1 MTIKLYRD
9 DSAKS
14 IFIEDANG
22 AQFTNSLQAI
32 KNSDNSISVTDLARD
47 IEIVSSESYDQFI
60 DENDAQYG
68 NDSDSVVNALNS
80 EFAASG
86 TPTNNVPVITSSLT
100 ASLTQGQTLNYELT
114 TNFGVGYEW
123 DLSNVAGIT
132 TVEGNNR
139 KLIGGSSLA
148 NGTYNIPVKAINYNG
163 EDSETLVLTV
173 SAPPFSNTKSVKFN
187 NNDYLTANAALVD
200 NCLGRSAG
208 SSGSG
213 DAWSISCWFK
223 AGTSANSEQ
232 TIVMF
237 GGSDQDNEGRVQLWY
252 DGSTGDKHLRLRY
265 GTNNNYLEFETP
277 NNSIAAGTWYHV
289 LVTYDGGTTGQSQS
303 QLSNYYSRFNI
314 FIDGSNQ
321 SLTNSHGNY
330 GWSGSIPNE
339 LFTVGRNG
347 NTNNFLRNNSHVDE
361 LAVWNSDQSG
371 NVSDIYNSGTPFDL
385 TTLTTQPE
393 HWWRMGDGDTF
404 PTLSD
409 SIASADF
416 TMTNMTAADIVSD
429 TP

>member
-47 IEIVSSESYDQFI
+47 IEIVSGESYDQFI

-148 NGTYNIPVKAINYNG
+148 NGTYNIPVKG
-163 EDSETLVLTV
+163 
-173 SAPPFSNTKSVKFN
+173 
-187 NNDYLTANAALVD
+187 
-200 NCLGRSAG
+200 
-208 SSGSG
+208 
-213 DAWSISCWFK
+213 
-223 AGTSANSEQ
+223 
-232 TIVMF
+232 
-237 GGSDQDNEGRVQLWY
+237 
-252 DGSTGDKHLRLRY
+252 
-265 GTNNNYLEFETP
+265 
-277 NNSIAAGTWYHV
+277 
-289 LVTYDGGTTGQSQS
+289 
-303 QLSNYYSRFNI
+303 
-314 FIDGSNQ
+314 
-321 SLTNSHGNY
+321 
-330 GWSGSIPNE
+330 
-339 LFTVGRNG
+339 
-347 NTNNFLRNNSHVDE
+347 
-361 LAVWNSDQSG
+361 
-371 NVSDIYNSGTPFDL
+371 
-385 TTLTTQPE
+385 
-393 HWWRMGDGDTF
+393 
-404 PTLSD
+404 
-409 SIASADF
+409 
-416 TMTNMTAADIVSD
+416 
-429 TP
+429 